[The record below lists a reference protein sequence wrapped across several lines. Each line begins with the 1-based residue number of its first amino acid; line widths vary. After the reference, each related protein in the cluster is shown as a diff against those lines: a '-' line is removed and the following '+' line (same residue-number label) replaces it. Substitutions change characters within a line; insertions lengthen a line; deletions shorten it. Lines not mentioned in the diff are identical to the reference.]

1 MPRGQK
7 NNIDKSSFSMSTLK
21 GVIRKG
27 FISPS
32 DIEKTSLPQY
42 TRDEIKQYLDEGS
55 LLFVRDKQCLFVI
68 TGDKVFYASDIS
80 LPQYIDYFMSKNPQ
94 YKYIEKQWTPSDLR
108 KRGLAVEKIAEQNG
122 FSL

>member
-7 NNIDKSSFSMSTLK
+7 NTINKSSFSTSTLR

-27 FISPS
+27 FIAPS

-42 TRDEIKQYLDEGS
+42 TRDEIKQYLKKES
-55 LLFVRDKQCLFVI
+55 ILFVRDKQCLFI
-68 TGDKVFYASDIS
+68 ISGDEVFYASDIS
-80 LPQYIDYFMSKNPQ
+80 LPQYIEYFKSKNPQ

>member
-1 MPRGQK
+1 MKGAKKP
-7 NNIDKSSFSMSTLK
+7 IEASSFSRSTLR

-32 DIEKTSLPQY
+32 DIEKTNLPQY
-42 TRDEIKQYLDEGS
+42 TRDEIKQYLDEAS
-55 LLFVRDKQCLFVI
+55 ILFVRDKQCLFVI
-68 TGDKVFYASDIS
+68 TGEKVYFSGDTN
-80 LPQYIDYFMSKNPQ
+80 LPQYIEHFKSKNSQ

-108 KRGLAVEKIAEQNG
+108 SRGLAVEKIAEQKG

>member
-1 MPRGQK
+1 MPRGLK
-7 NNIDKSSFSMSTLK
+7 NSIDKSSFSMSTLR

-27 FISPS
+27 FISPA

-42 TRDEIKQYLDEGS
+42 TRDEIKQYLNDKS
-55 LLFVRDKQCLFVI
+55 ILFVRDKQCLFI
-68 TGDKVFYASDIS
+68 ISGDEVFYASDIS
-80 LPQYIDYFMSKNPQ
+80 LPQYIEYFKSKNPQ

>member
-7 NNIDKSSFSMSTLK
+7 NIIDKASFNRSTLR

-27 FISPS
+27 FIAPS

-42 TRDEIKQYLDEGS
+42 TRDEIKQYLTKEA
-55 LLFVRDKQCLFVI
+55 LLFVRDKQCLFI
-68 TGDKVFYASDIS
+68 IAGDKVYFSGDS
-80 LPQYIDYFMSKNPQ
+80 NLLQYIEYFKSKNPQ
-94 YKYIEKQWTPSDLR
+94 YLYIEKQWTPSDLR
-108 KRGLAVEKIAEQNG
+108 TRGLAVEKIAEQNG

>member
-7 NNIDKSSFSMSTLK
+7 NTINKSSFSMSTLR

-42 TRDEIKQYLDEGS
+42 TREAIKQYLKEGS
-55 LLFVRDKQCLFVI
+55 ILFVRDKQCLFI
-68 TGDKVFYASDIS
+68 ISGDEVFYASDIS
-80 LPQYIDYFMSKNPQ
+80 LPQYIEYFKSKNPQ

>member
-1 MPRGQK
+1 MKGAKKQ
-7 NNIDKSSFSMSTLK
+7 IEASSFSRSTLR

-32 DIEKTSLPQY
+32 DIEKTNLPQY
-42 TRDEIKQYLDEGS
+42 TRDEIKQYLTKKS
-55 LLFVRDKQCLFVI
+55 LLFVRDKQCLFIINEGEVL
-68 TGDKVFYASDIS
+68 FASDIS
-80 LPQYIDYFMSKNPQ
+80 LPQYIEYFKSKNPQ

-108 KRGLAVEKIAEQNG
+108 SRGLAVEKIAEQNG

>member
-7 NNIDKSSFSMSTLK
+7 NNMDKSSFSMSTLK

-27 FISPS
+27 FISPA

-42 TRDEIKQYLDEGS
+42 TRDEIKQYLKKES
-55 LLFVRDKQCLFVI
+55 LIFVRDKQCLFI
-68 TGDKVFYASDIS
+68 ISGGRVFYASDIS
-80 LPQYIDYFMSKNPQ
+80 LPQYIEYFRSKNPQ
-94 YKYIEKQWTPSDLR
+94 YEYIEKQWTPGDLR
-108 KRGLAVEKIAEQNG
+108 KRGLAVEKIAEQAG

>member
-1 MPRGQK
+1 MKGIKKPVEA
-7 NNIDKSSFSMSTLK
+7 SSFSRSTLR

-27 FISPS
+27 FISAS

-42 TRDEIKQYLDEGS
+42 TRDEIKQYLTNKS
-55 LLFVRDKQCLFVI
+55 LLFIRDKQCLFIINEGEVL
-68 TGDKVFYASDIS
+68 FASDIS
-80 LPQYIDYFMSKNPQ
+80 LPQYIEYFKSKNPQ

-108 KRGLAVEKIAEQNG
+108 SRGLAVEKIAEQNG